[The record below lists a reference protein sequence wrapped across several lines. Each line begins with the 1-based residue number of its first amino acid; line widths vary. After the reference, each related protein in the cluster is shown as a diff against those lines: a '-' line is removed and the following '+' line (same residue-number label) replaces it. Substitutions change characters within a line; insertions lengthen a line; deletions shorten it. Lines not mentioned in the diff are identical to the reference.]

1 MGDMYAQITS
11 GAGEP
16 PDPKSGE
23 TEIPP
28 GPPSGDGEIPEA
40 ELPRLIESLLFVA
53 SSPTPLAQLAAALQ
67 TGEATIEAALTD
79 LIRSYQTERRGLAV
93 QRKGDRVQLTTAPEV
108 APHVERFLGLDLST
122 KLSPAALETL
132 AVIAYRQPLTRAQI
146 EAIRGVNCDG
156 VMRTLVARALVEPV
170 GRLEQAGRPFV
181 YATTF
186 QFLQYFGLEG
196 LEQLPS
202 LPSEDLLTA
211 AN

>member
-1 MGDMYAQITS
+1 MQVQITS
-11 GAGEP
+11 GPGEP
-16 PDPKSGE
+16 ADAKSEGLG
-23 TEIPP
+23 ISP

-40 ELPRLIESLLFVA
+40 DLTRLIECLLFVA
-53 SSPTPLAQLAAALQ
+53 SSPTPLAQLATALQ
-67 TGEATIEAALTD
+67 TSEVTIEAALTD
-79 LIRSYQTERRGLAV
+79 LIRSYQTDRRGLAV
-93 QRKGDRVQLTTAPEV
+93 QRKGDRVQLTTAPEA
-108 APHVERFLGLDLST
+108 APYIERFLGLDLST

-186 QFLQYFGLEG
+186 QFLQYFGLES
-196 LEQLPS
+196 LEQLPP
-202 LPSEDLLTA
+202 LPSEELLPA